1 MFLFSGDLKTAK
13 KAQDCPNVKPHFEL
27 ANALT
32 KGIDQAFRDKDIR
45 WIEEDTLITCDE
57 DFLLEY

>member
-1 MFLFSGDLKTAK
+1 MEHNNVFLEMKQNMQTL
-13 KAQDCPNVKPHFEL
+13 QLYHLL

-32 KGIDQAFRDKDIR
+32 KAIDQAFRDKDIR